1 MADARTLTLSNRIE
15 EIRTLEAA
23 LMEFAEQH
31 ELPPDAL
38 FQIQLSLEE
47 IFTNVVSY
55 AHDDEEE
62 HQIEVVLAREGDRVT
77 VEVADDGTPFNP
89 LQEAPEMDADSSLEE
104 RGIGG
109 AGVALAKELMTE
121 LRYRRDGDRNRLTMI
136 KEL

>member
-1 MADARTLTLSNRIE
+1 MSASRTLILPNRIE

-23 LMEFAEQH
+23 LLEFAEQH

-47 IFTNVVSY
+47 LFTNVVSY
-55 AHDDEEE
+55 AHDDDAE
-62 HQIEVVLAREGDRVT
+62 HQVEIVLACEGDTVT
-77 VEVADDGTPFNP
+77 VEIVDDGFPFNP
-89 LQEAPEMDADSSLEE
+89 LQEAPQMDADSPLEE

-109 AGVALAKELMTE
+109 AGVALAKEMMDE
-121 LRYRRDGDRNRLTMI
+121 LRYRRDGERNRLTMI